1 MMDPA
6 TESFIDEL
14 TTVGARS
21 LAVLLLEYAAEDN
34 DLAARLRLMAAV
46 HKGSDAMV
54 SAVNRGIRELVE
66 ERGFYAWDEAATL
79 AGRIDNLRHVTLDA
93 FLDASPETVSS
104 LLSSLVGTSGKVMKR
119 VDDSSGRVGRAFV
132 ETVTAWGAAWAVV
145 AARDHRELAVLVLHE
160 IATDDYGV
168 KRNVLTAFQE
178 ALGSVGLV
186 ELRQLIQSELDNE
199 PAGSDYRRG
208 VWLHALQDVADAL
221 GDVDG
226 FIALVQ
232 ATGSADRRAVEI
244 AERLVAAGRPA
255 EALAWLDRA
264 APIGRAA
271 GRAPDV
277 RITALLA
284 LGRVEEA
291 QRARW
296 TDVCER
302 LRIDQFRAYL
312 EALPVVDREAARQ
325 RAVATAL
332 GHGDA
337 NAALE
342 FLVGLPDT
350 PPPPRPWW

>member
-1 MMDPA
+1 MNPEA
-6 TESFIDEL
+6 ETFIDDL
-14 TTVGARS
+14 AAVGARP
-21 LAVLLLEYAAEDN
+21 LAVLLLEYAAGDD

-79 AGRIDNLRHVTLDA
+79 AGRIDNLRRVTLDA
-93 FLDASPETVSS
+93 FLDVSPETVAS
-104 LLSSLVGTSGKVMKR
+104 LLCSLVGTSGKVMTR
-119 VDDSSGRVGRAFV
+119 VDDSSGRVGKAYV
-132 ETVTAWGAAWAVV
+132 ETVTAWGAAWAAV

-168 KRNVLTAFQE
+168 KRNVLTAFRE
-178 ALGSVGLV
+178 ALGPTGLT
-186 ELRQLIQSELDNE
+186 ELRQMIQSELDRE
-199 PAGSDYRRG
+199 PVGSDYRRG
-208 VWLHALQDVADAL
+208 VWHHALQDVADAL

-264 APIGRAA
+264 AQIGKA
-271 GRAPDV
+271 GGRSPDV
-277 RITALLA
+277 RIAALLA

-302 LRIDQFRAYL
+302 LRFDQFRAYL
-312 EALPVVDREAARQ
+312 EALPVADREPAWTCPGK
-325 RAVATAL
+325 VESL
-332 GHGDA
+332 
-337 NAALE
+337 LIKI
-342 FLVGLPDT
+342 
-350 PPPPRPWW
+350 

>member
-1 MMDPA
+1 M
-6 TESFIDEL
+6 
-14 TTVGARS
+14 
-21 LAVLLLEYAAEDN
+21 
-34 DLAARLRLMAAV
+34 
-46 HKGSDAMV
+46 
-54 SAVNRGIRELVE
+54 
-66 ERGFYAWDEAATL
+66 
-79 AGRIDNLRHVTLDA
+79 
-93 FLDASPETVSS
+93 
-104 LLSSLVGTSGKVMKR
+104 
-119 VDDSSGRVGRAFV
+119 
-132 ETVTAWGAAWAVV
+132 
-145 AARDHRELAVLVLHE
+145 
-160 IATDDYGV
+160 
-168 KRNVLTAFQE
+168 
-178 ALGSVGLV
+178 GLV

-264 APIGRAA
+264 AQIGKA
-271 GRAPDV
+271 GGRSPDV

-302 LRIDQFRAYL
+302 LRFDQFRAYL
-312 EALPVVDREAARQ
+312 EALPVADREPAWTCPGK
-325 RAVATAL
+325 VESL
-332 GHGDA
+332 
-337 NAALE
+337 LIKI
-342 FLVGLPDT
+342 
-350 PPPPRPWW
+350 